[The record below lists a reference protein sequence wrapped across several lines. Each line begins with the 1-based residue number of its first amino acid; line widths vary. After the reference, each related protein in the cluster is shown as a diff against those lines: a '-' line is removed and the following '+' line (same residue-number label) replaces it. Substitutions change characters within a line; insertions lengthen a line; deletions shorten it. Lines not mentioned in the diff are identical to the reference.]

1 MTTWNKELAHN
12 SELRFDADEYDT
24 KFAVALTSNT
34 LFKDT
39 TDYNDPDY
47 ATLSVF
53 TQEYTL
59 GNKPLREEVTLTQC
73 NEDYLSF
80 SKSHTHT
87 LGELFGHERVDEVKE
102 KLLPNFQCIQD
113 PDFSIHGGW
122 TDLTKADLKIRLE
135 RCNPDERSTCK
146 SDAEFEEWIEGKSI
160 SIIHS
165 HQEFQVD

>member
-1 MTTWNKELAHN
+1 M
-12 SELRFDADEYDT
+12 RFDAEKYET

-59 GNKPLREEVTLTQC
+59 GNKPLREEVTLKQC
-73 NEDYLSF
+73 NESYLSF
-80 SKSHTHT
+80 SKSTT
-87 LGELFGHERVDEVKE
+87 NELGELFGDERVDEVNA

-113 PDFSIHGGW
+113 PDFSIYGGV
-122 TDLTKADLKIRLE
+122 TDLTKSDLKISLI
-135 RCNPDERSTCK
+135 RCNPEERSTCK

-160 SIIHS
+160 TIIHS
-165 HQEFQVD
+165 H